1 MFAARTGF
9 YLRDVSSRE
18 EKEEDGTTRK
28 CMVLSMQLQ
37 PFTADQANE
46 LNIKTRLFDSRGE
59 AHPDVLNATLSVD
72 VHGLQS
78 VTFFRAPDAEMPQ
91 SLTLRN
97 VTVESK
103 AKVRKDGETPQYS
116 AGFILV
122 TDGMPGKDALL
133 YLFEGQS
140 EQHFLTFE
148 NEQGD
153 LLEND
158 EQAAERAPT
167 LSKSERK
174 KMREA
179 AKRLADA
186 GTLHGPEGEISLTSD
201 DAPGRV
207 Q

>member
-148 NEQGD
+148 SEQGD
-153 LLEND
+153 LLENG
-158 EQAAERAPT
+158 EQAAERAPK
-167 LSKSERK
+167 LSRTERK
-174 KMREA
+174 RMREA
-179 AKRLADA
+179 AARLAETADA
-186 GTLHGPEGEISLTSD
+186 ASAD
-201 DAPGRV
+201 GRV